1 MIRKTIDIPQRG
13 PTRRDPTRRVVT
25 RRALA
30 QGGLGLLAMP
40 FIGRAHAAEPLR
52 LGVLVD
58 MTSWGRD
65 TGGPASV
72 VAAQMAAEEMGGAI
86 AGRPIEILAG
96 DHRMNPDLGVQIAR
110 AWIDN
115 QDVQAIVDVP
125 NSALGL
131 AISGFCKQKNRLAL
145 LSGPGASAITNQAC
159 NANTVQFTYDT
170 YALAHV
176 TGAALVAEG
185 AKTWFF
191 ITADYAFGHQL
202 QTDATAFIEKAGGK
216 VLGHAL
222 HPTGTSDFSS
232 VLLAAQASKA
242 DVVAFANAGQD
253 TDNAVK
259 QAAEFG
265 IGQRLN
271 GQRIAA
277 LLMFIAD
284 VHAIGLTVAQGIMLT
299 TASYWNLNAE
309 TRAWS
314 ERFFA
319 RAKVMPTME
328 QTGTYGVVLHYLKA
342 VAKIGTDPQAV
353 MAEMR
358 KMPINDAFVKNGYL
372 RPDGRV
378 IRDMY
383 LARIKSP
390 AESKEPWDY
399 YEIVRTVKGEDAFRP
414 LADSLC
420 PLVKKA

>member
-1 MIRKTIDIPQRG
+1 MKTIRIPTMSARV
-13 PTRRDPTRRVVT
+13 TRRVVT
-25 RRALA
+25 GGGLAALA
-30 QGGLGLLAMP
+30 AP
-40 FIGRAHAAEPLR
+40 FVRTARAAEPLR

-58 MTSWGRD
+58 MSSWGRD
-65 TGGPASV
+65 TGGMGST
-72 VAAQMAAEEMGGAI
+72 VAAQMAAEELGGLAG
-86 AGRPIEILAG
+86 GRPVEFLSG

-110 AWIDN
+110 DWFDN

-125 NSALGL
+125 MSALGL

-145 LSGPGASAITNQAC
+145 LSGPGASSITNQDC

-176 TGAALVAEG
+176 IGAAMVAEG

-191 ITADYAFGHQL
+191 ITADYSFGHQL
-202 QTDATAFIEKAGGK
+202 QADATAFIEKAGGK
-216 VLGHAL
+216 VLGHSL
-222 HPTGTSDFSS
+222 HPPGASDFSA

-242 DVVAFANAGQD
+242 DVVALANAAQD
-253 TDNAVK
+253 TNNAIK

-277 LLMFIAD
+277 LLMFITYVPAL
-284 VHAIGLTVAQGIMLT
+284 GLKTAQGIMLA

-319 RAKVMPTME
+319 RTKVMPSME

-342 VAKIGTDPQAV
+342 VAKVGTDPQAV

-358 KMPINDAFVKNGYL
+358 AMPINDVFVKNGYL

-383 LARIKSP
+383 LVRVKSP

>member
-1 MIRKTIDIPQRG
+1 MKTIRIPTMSARV
-13 PTRRDPTRRVVT
+13 TRRVVT
-25 RRALA
+25 GGGLAALA
-30 QGGLGLLAMP
+30 AP
-40 FIGRAHAAEPLR
+40 FVRTARAAEPLR

-58 MTSWGRD
+58 MSSWGRD
-65 TGGPASV
+65 TGGMGST
-72 VAAQMAAEEMGGAI
+72 VAAQMAVEELGGLAG
-86 AGRPIEILAG
+86 GRPVEFLSG

-110 AWIDN
+110 DWFDN

-125 NSALGL
+125 MSALGL

-145 LSGPGASAITNQAC
+145 LSGPGASSITNQDC

-176 TGAALVAEG
+176 IGAAMVAEG

-191 ITADYAFGHQL
+191 ITADYSFGHQL
-202 QTDATAFIEKAGGK
+202 QADATAFIEKAGGK
-216 VLGHAL
+216 VLGHSL
-222 HPTGTSDFSS
+222 HPPGASDFSA

-242 DVVAFANAGQD
+242 DVVALANAAQD
-253 TDNAVK
+253 TNNAIK

-277 LLMFIAD
+277 LLMFITYVPAL
-284 VHAIGLTVAQGIMLT
+284 GLKTAQGIMLT
-299 TASYWNLNAE
+299 TASYWDLNAE

-319 RAKVMPTME
+319 RTNVMPSME

-342 VAKIGTDPQAV
+342 VAKVGTDPQAV

-372 RPDGRV
+372 RIDGRV

-390 AESKEPWDY
+390 EESKGPWDY
-399 YEIVRTVKGEDAFRP
+399 YDIVRTVKGEDAFRP

-420 PLVKKA
+420 PLVKKT

>member
-1 MIRKTIDIPQRG
+1 MKTIRT
-13 PTRRDPTRRVVT
+13 PTMSARVTRRVVT
-25 RRALA
+25 GGGLAALA
-30 QGGLGLLAMP
+30 AP
-40 FIGRAHAAEPLR
+40 FVRTARAAEPLR

-58 MTSWGRD
+58 MSSWGRD
-65 TGGPASV
+65 TGGMGST
-72 VAAQMAAEEMGGAI
+72 VAAQMAAEELGGLAG
-86 AGRPIEILAG
+86 GRPVEFLSG

-110 AWIDN
+110 DWFDN

-125 NSALGL
+125 MSALGL

-145 LSGPGASAITNQAC
+145 LSGPGASSITNQDC

-176 TGAALVAEG
+176 IGAAMVAEG

-191 ITADYAFGHQL
+191 ITADYSFGHQL
-202 QTDATAFIEKAGGK
+202 QADATAFIEKAGGK
-216 VLGHAL
+216 VLGHSL
-222 HPTGTSDFSS
+222 HPPGASDFSA

-242 DVVAFANAGQD
+242 DVVALANAAQD
-253 TDNAVK
+253 TNNAIK

-265 IGQRLN
+265 IGQRFN

-277 LLMFIAD
+277 LLMFITYVPAL
-284 VHAIGLTVAQGIMLT
+284 GLKTAQGIMLT
-299 TASYWNLNAE
+299 TASYWDLNAE

-319 RAKVMPTME
+319 RTNVMPSME

-342 VAKIGTDPQAV
+342 VAKVGTDPQAV

-372 RPDGRV
+372 RIDGRV

-390 AESKEPWDY
+390 EESKGPWDY
-399 YEIVRTVKGEDAFRP
+399 YDIVRTVKGEDAFRP

-420 PLVKKA
+420 PLVKKT

>member
-1 MIRKTIDIPQRG
+1 MKTIRIPTMSVRV
-13 PTRRDPTRRVVT
+13 TRRVVT
-25 RRALA
+25 GGGLAALA
-30 QGGLGLLAMP
+30 AP
-40 FIGRAHAAEPLR
+40 FVRTARAAEPLR

-58 MTSWGRD
+58 MSNWGRD
-65 TGGPASV
+65 TGGMGST
-72 VAAQMAAEEMGGAI
+72 VAAQMAVEELGGLAG
-86 AGRPIEILAG
+86 GRPVEFLSG

-110 AWIDN
+110 DWFDN

-125 NSALGL
+125 MSALGL

-145 LSGPGASAITNQAC
+145 LSGPGASSITNQDC

-176 TGAALVAEG
+176 IGAAMVAEG

-191 ITADYAFGHQL
+191 ITADYSFGHQL
-202 QTDATAFIEKAGGK
+202 QADATAFIEKAGGK
-216 VLGHAL
+216 VLGHSL
-222 HPTGTSDFSS
+222 HPPGASDFSA

-242 DVVAFANAGQD
+242 DVVALANAAQD
-253 TDNAVK
+253 TNNAIK

-271 GQRIAA
+271 GQRLAA
-277 LLMFIAD
+277 LLLFITYVPAL
-284 VHAIGLTVAQGIMLT
+284 GLKTAQGIMLT
-299 TASYWNLNAE
+299 TASYWDLNAE

-319 RAKVMPTME
+319 RTNVMPSME

-342 VAKIGTDPQAV
+342 VAKVGTDPQAV

-372 RPDGRV
+372 RIDGRV

-390 AESKEPWDY
+390 EESKGPWDY
-399 YEIVRTVKGEDAFRP
+399 YDIVRTVKGEDAFRP

-420 PLVKKA
+420 PLVKKT

>member
-1 MIRKTIDIPQRG
+1 MDHKITSIPPRRPASRG
-13 PTRRDPTRRVVT
+13 LS

-30 QGGLGLLAMP
+30 QAGLGLLALP
-40 FIGRAHAAEPLR
+40 AIRPARAAAPLR

-58 MTSWGRD
+58 MSSWGRD

-72 VAAQMAAEEMGGAI
+72 VAAQMAAEEMGGSVG
-86 AGRPIEILAG
+86 GRPIEILGG

-110 AWIDN
+110 GWIDN

-131 AISGFCKQKNRLAL
+131 AISGFCKEKNRLAL

-159 NANTVQFTYDT
+159 NVNTVQFTYDT

-185 AKTWFF
+185 AKSWYF

-202 QTDATAFIEKAGGK
+202 QADATAFIEKAGGK

-222 HPTGTSDFSS
+222 HPTGASDFSS

-253 TDNAVK
+253 TDNGVK

-284 VHAIGLTVAQGIMLT
+284 VHAIGLPVAQGIMLT

-319 RAKVMPTME
+319 RTKVMPTME

-342 VAKIGTDPQAV
+342 VAKVGTDPQAV

-358 KMPINDAFVKNGYL
+358 AMPINDVFVKNGYL

-383 LARIKSP
+383 LVRVKSP

>member
-1 MIRKTIDIPQRG
+1 MKTIRIPTMSARV
-13 PTRRDPTRRVVT
+13 TRRVVT
-25 RRALA
+25 GGGLAALA
-30 QGGLGLLAMP
+30 AP
-40 FIGRAHAAEPLR
+40 FVRTARAAEPLR

-58 MTSWGRD
+58 MSSWGRD
-65 TGGPASV
+65 TGGMGST
-72 VAAQMAAEEMGGAI
+72 VAAQMAAEELGGLAG
-86 AGRPIEILAG
+86 GRPVEFLSG

-110 AWIDN
+110 DWFDN

-125 NSALGL
+125 MSALGL

-145 LSGPGASAITNQAC
+145 LSGPGASSITNQDC

-176 TGAALVAEG
+176 IGAAMVAEG

-191 ITADYAFGHQL
+191 ITADYSFGHQL
-202 QTDATAFIEKAGGK
+202 QADATAFIEKAGGK

-222 HPTGTSDFSS
+222 HPPGASDFSA

-242 DVVAFANAGQD
+242 DVVALANAAQD
-253 TDNAVK
+253 TNNAIK

-277 LLMFIAD
+277 LLMFITYVPAL
-284 VHAIGLTVAQGIMLT
+284 GLKTAQGIMLA

-319 RAKVMPTME
+319 RTKVMPSME

-342 VAKIGTDPQAV
+342 VAKVGTDPQAV

-358 KMPINDAFVKNGYL
+358 AMPINDVFVKNGYL

-383 LARIKSP
+383 LVRVKSP

>member
-1 MIRKTIDIPQRG
+1 MKTIRIPTMSARV
-13 PTRRDPTRRVVT
+13 TRRVVT
-25 RRALA
+25 GGGLAALA
-30 QGGLGLLAMP
+30 AP
-40 FIGRAHAAEPLR
+40 FVRTARAAEPLR

-58 MTSWGRD
+58 MSSWGRD
-65 TGGPASV
+65 TGGMGSM
-72 VAAQMAAEEMGGAI
+72 VAAQMAAEELGGLAG
-86 AGRPIEILAG
+86 GRPVEFLSG

-110 AWIDN
+110 DWFDN

-125 NSALGL
+125 MSALGL

-145 LSGPGASAITNQAC
+145 LSGPGASSITNQDC

-176 TGAALVAEG
+176 IGAAMVAEG

-191 ITADYAFGHQL
+191 ITADYSFGHQL
-202 QTDATAFIEKAGGK
+202 QADATAFIEKAGGK
-216 VLGHAL
+216 VLGHSL
-222 HPTGTSDFSS
+222 HPPGASDFSA

-242 DVVAFANAGQD
+242 DVVALANAAQD
-253 TDNAVK
+253 TNNAIK

-277 LLMFIAD
+277 LLMFITYVPAL
-284 VHAIGLTVAQGIMLT
+284 GLKTAQGIMLA

-319 RAKVMPTME
+319 RTKVMPTME

-342 VAKIGTDPQAV
+342 VAKVGTDPQAV

-358 KMPINDAFVKNGYL
+358 AMPINDVFVKNGYL

-383 LARIKSP
+383 LVRVKSP

>member
-1 MIRKTIDIPQRG
+1 MIQKTSRTTRCG
-13 PTRRDPTRRVVT
+13 PTRRT
-25 RRALA
+25 LA
-30 QGGLGLLAMP
+30 RGGLGLLALP
-40 FIGRAHAAEPLR
+40 FIRPARAAEPLR

-58 MTSWGRD
+58 MSSWGRD

-72 VAAQMAAEEMGGAI
+72 VAAQMAAEEMGGVV
-86 AGRPIEILAG
+86 AGLPIEILAG
-96 DHRMNPDLGVQIAR
+96 DHRMNPDLGVQISR
-110 AWIDN
+110 DWIDN
-115 QDVQAIVDVP
+115 RNVQAIVDVP

-131 AISGFCKQKNRLAL
+131 AVSGFCLKRNRLAL

-176 TGAALVAEG
+176 TGAAMVAGG

-202 QTDATAFIEKAGGK
+202 EADATAFIEKAGGK

-232 VLLAAQASKA
+232 ALLAAQVSKA
-242 DVVAFANAGQD
+242 DVVAIANAGQD
-253 TDNAVK
+253 TDNTVK

-265 IGQRLN
+265 VGQHLN

-277 LLMFIAD
+277 LLMFISD
-284 VHAIGLTVAQGIMLT
+284 VHAVGLKIAQGTMLT

-319 RAKVMPTME
+319 RTHVMPTME

-342 VAKIGTDPQAV
+342 VAKVGTDPQAV
-353 MAEMR
+353 MAAMR
-358 KMPINDAFVKNGYL
+358 EMPINDAFVKNGYL
-372 RPDGRV
+372 RIDGRV

-383 LARIKSP
+383 LARVKSP
-390 AESKEPWDY
+390 EESKEPWDY
-399 YEIVRTVKGEDAFRP
+399 YEIIRTVKGEDAFRP
-414 LADSLC
+414 LAESVC
-420 PLVKKA
+420 PLVKKT

>member
-1 MIRKTIDIPQRG
+1 MTHPPRRPTQPG
-13 PTRRDPTRRVVT
+13 LTRRILTRGAAAS
-25 RRALA
+25 ALA
-30 QGGLGLLAMP
+30 AP
-40 FIGRAHAAEPLR
+40 WIGRAAATNPIR

-58 MTSWGRD
+58 MSSWGRD

-72 VAAQMAAEEMGGAI
+72 VAAQMAAEEMGRAVG
-86 AGRPIEILAG
+86 GRPIEILAG
-96 DHRMNPDLGVQIAR
+96 DHRMNPDLGLQIAR
-110 AWIDN
+110 DWVDN
-115 QDVQAIVDVP
+115 QGVLGIVDVP

-131 AISGFCKQKNRLAL
+131 AISGFAKQKNILAL

-176 TGAALVAEG
+176 TGAAMVADG

-202 QTDATAFIEKAGGK
+202 QADATAFIEKAGGK
-216 VLGHAL
+216 VLGQAL

-232 VLLAAQASKA
+232 ALLAAQASKA
-242 DVVAFANAGQD
+242 DVVAIANAGQD

-265 IGQRLN
+265 IGQHLN

-277 LLMFIAD
+277 LLMFISD
-284 VHAIGLTVAQGIMLT
+284 VHAIGLKVAQGTMLT
-299 TASYWNLNAE
+299 TASYWNLNAG

-319 RAKVMPTME
+319 RTQVMPTME
-328 QTGTYGVVLHYLKA
+328 QTGSYGVVLHYLKA
-342 VAKIGTDPQAV
+342 VAKVGTDPQAV

-358 KMPINDAFVKNGYL
+358 ATPINDVFVKNGYL
-372 RPDGRV
+372 RIDGRV

-383 LARIKSP
+383 LVRIKSP
-390 AESKEPWDY
+390 EESKEPWDY
-399 YEIVRTVKGEDAFRP
+399 YDIVRTVKGEDAFRP
-414 LADSLC
+414 LADSSC
-420 PLVKKA
+420 PLVKKGA

>member
-1 MIRKTIDIPQRG
+1 MKTIRIPTMSARV
-13 PTRRDPTRRVVT
+13 TRRVVT
-25 RRALA
+25 GGGLAALA
-30 QGGLGLLAMP
+30 AP
-40 FIGRAHAAEPLR
+40 FVRTARAAEPLR

-58 MTSWGRD
+58 MSSWGRD
-65 TGGPASV
+65 TGGMGST
-72 VAAQMAAEEMGGAI
+72 VAAQMAVEELGGLAG
-86 AGRPIEILAG
+86 GRPVEFLSG
-96 DHRMNPDLGVQIAR
+96 NHRMNPDLGVQIAR
-110 AWIDN
+110 DWFDN

-125 NSALGL
+125 MSALGL

-145 LSGPGASAITNQAC
+145 LSGPGASSITNQDC

-176 TGAALVAEG
+176 IGAAMVAEG
-185 AKTWFF
+185 AKTCFF
-191 ITADYAFGHQL
+191 ITADYSFGHQL
-202 QTDATAFIEKAGGK
+202 QADATAFIEKAGGK
-216 VLGHAL
+216 VLGHSL
-222 HPTGTSDFSS
+222 HPPGASDFSA

-242 DVVAFANAGQD
+242 DVVALANAAQD
-253 TDNAVK
+253 TNNAIK

-277 LLMFIAD
+277 LLMFITYVPAL
-284 VHAIGLTVAQGIMLT
+284 GLKTAQGIMLT
-299 TASYWNLNAE
+299 TASYWDLNAE

-319 RAKVMPTME
+319 RTNVMPSME

-342 VAKIGTDPQAV
+342 VAKVGTDPQAV

-372 RPDGRV
+372 RIDGRV

-390 AESKEPWDY
+390 EESKGPWDY
-399 YEIVRTVKGEDAFRP
+399 YDIVRTVKGEDAFRP

-420 PLVKKA
+420 PLVKKT

>member
-1 MIRKTIDIPQRG
+1 MKTTRIPTMSARV
-13 PTRRDPTRRVVT
+13 TRRVVT
-25 RRALA
+25 GGGLAALA
-30 QGGLGLLAMP
+30 AP
-40 FIGRAHAAEPLR
+40 FVRTARAAEPLR

-58 MTSWGRD
+58 MSSWGRD
-65 TGGPASV
+65 TGGMGST
-72 VAAQMAAEEMGGAI
+72 VAAQMAVEELGGLAG
-86 AGRPIEILAG
+86 GRPVEFLSG

-110 AWIDN
+110 DWFDN

-125 NSALGL
+125 MSALGL

-145 LSGPGASAITNQAC
+145 LSGPGASSITNQDC

-176 TGAALVAEG
+176 IGAAMVAEG

-191 ITADYAFGHQL
+191 ITADYSFGHQL
-202 QTDATAFIEKAGGK
+202 QADATAFIEKAGGK
-216 VLGHAL
+216 VLGHSL
-222 HPTGTSDFSS
+222 HPPGASDFSA

-242 DVVAFANAGQD
+242 DVVALANAAQD
-253 TDNAVK
+253 TNNAIK

-277 LLMFIAD
+277 LLMFITYVPAL
-284 VHAIGLTVAQGIMLT
+284 GLKTAQGIMLT

-319 RAKVMPTME
+319 RTNVMPSME

-342 VAKIGTDPQAV
+342 VAKVGTDPQAV

-372 RPDGRV
+372 RIDGRV

-390 AESKEPWDY
+390 AESKGPWDY
-399 YEIVRTVKGEDAFRP
+399 YDIVRTVKGEDAFRP

-420 PLVKKA
+420 PLVKKT

>member
-1 MIRKTIDIPQRG
+1 MKTIAT
-13 PTRRDPTRRVVT
+13 PTMSVGVTRRVMAASGLA
-25 RRALA
+25 ALA
-30 QGGLGLLAMP
+30 AP
-40 FIGRAHAAEPLR
+40 FIRPARAAEPLR

-58 MTSWGRD
+58 MSSWGRD
-65 TGGPASV
+65 TGGMGST
-72 VAAQMAAEEMGGAI
+72 VAAQMAVEELGGAVG
-86 AGRPIEILAG
+86 GRPVEFLSG

-110 AWIDN
+110 DWIDN
-115 QDVQAIVDVP
+115 HGVQAIVDVP
-125 NSALGL
+125 QSALGL
-131 AISGFCKQKNRLAL
+131 AISGLCKEKNRLAL
-145 LSGPGASAITNQAC
+145 LSGPGASSITNQAC

-202 QTDATAFIEKAGGK
+202 QADATAFIEKAGGK

-222 HPTGTSDFSS
+222 HPPGASDFSAA
-232 VLLAAQASKA
+232 LLAAQASRA
-242 DVVAFANAGQD
+242 DVVAFANAAQD
-253 TDNAVK
+253 TNNAIK

-265 IGQRLN
+265 VGQHLN
-271 GQRIAA
+271 GQRLAA
-277 LLMFIAD
+277 LLMFITYIPAL
-284 VHAIGLTVAQGIMLT
+284 GLKTAQGIMLT

-319 RAKVMPTME
+319 RANVMPTME

-342 VAKIGTDPQAV
+342 VAKVGTDPQAV

-358 KMPINDAFVKNGYL
+358 AMPINDAFVKNGYL
-372 RPDGRV
+372 RLDGRV

-420 PLVKKA
+420 PLVKKT

>member
-1 MIRKTIDIPQRG
+1 MKTIRIPTMSARV
-13 PTRRDPTRRVVT
+13 TRRVVT
-25 RRALA
+25 GGGLAALA
-30 QGGLGLLAMP
+30 AP
-40 FIGRAHAAEPLR
+40 FVRTARAAEPLR

-58 MTSWGRD
+58 MSSWGRD
-65 TGGPASV
+65 TGGMGST
-72 VAAQMAAEEMGGAI
+72 VAAQMAVEELGGLAG
-86 AGRPIEILAG
+86 GRPVEFLSG

-110 AWIDN
+110 DWFDN

-125 NSALGL
+125 MSALGL

-145 LSGPGASAITNQAC
+145 LSGPGASSITNQDC

-176 TGAALVAEG
+176 IGAAMVAEG

-191 ITADYAFGHQL
+191 ITADYSFGHQL
-202 QTDATAFIEKAGGK
+202 QADATAFIEKAGGK
-216 VLGHAL
+216 VLGHSL
-222 HPTGTSDFSS
+222 HPPGASDFSA

-242 DVVAFANAGQD
+242 DVVALANAAQD
-253 TDNAVK
+253 TNNAIK

-277 LLMFIAD
+277 LLMFITYVPAL
-284 VHAIGLTVAQGIMLT
+284 GLKTAQGIMLA

-319 RAKVMPTME
+319 RTNVMPSME

-342 VAKIGTDPQAV
+342 VAKVGTDPQAV

-372 RPDGRV
+372 RIDGRV

-390 AESKEPWDY
+390 EESKGPWDY
-399 YEIVRTVKGEDAFRP
+399 YDIVRTVKGEDAFRP

-420 PLVKKA
+420 PLVKKT

>member
-1 MIRKTIDIPQRG
+1 MKTSRIPTMSARV
-13 PTRRDPTRRVVT
+13 TRRVVT
-25 RRALA
+25 GGGLAALA
-30 QGGLGLLAMP
+30 AP
-40 FIGRAHAAEPLR
+40 FVRTARAAEPLR

-58 MTSWGRD
+58 MSSWGRD
-65 TGGPASV
+65 TGGMGST
-72 VAAQMAAEEMGGAI
+72 VAAQMAVEELGGLAG
-86 AGRPIEILAG
+86 GRPVEFLSG

-110 AWIDN
+110 DWFDN

-125 NSALGL
+125 MSALGL

-145 LSGPGASAITNQAC
+145 LSGPGASSITNQDC

-176 TGAALVAEG
+176 IGAAMVAEG

-191 ITADYAFGHQL
+191 ITADYSFGHQL
-202 QTDATAFIEKAGGK
+202 QADATAFIEKAGGK
-216 VLGHAL
+216 VLGHSL
-222 HPTGTSDFSS
+222 HPPGASDFSA

-242 DVVAFANAGQD
+242 DVVALANAAQD
-253 TDNAVK
+253 TNNAIK

-277 LLMFIAD
+277 LLMFITYVPAL
-284 VHAIGLTVAQGIMLT
+284 GLKTAQGIMLT
-299 TASYWNLNAE
+299 TASYWDLNAE

-319 RAKVMPTME
+319 RTNVMPSME

-342 VAKIGTDPQAV
+342 VAKVGTDPQAV

-372 RPDGRV
+372 RIDGRV

-390 AESKEPWDY
+390 EESKGPWDY
-399 YEIVRTVKGEDAFRP
+399 YDIVRTVKGEDAFRP

-420 PLVKKA
+420 PLVKKT

>member
-1 MIRKTIDIPQRG
+1 MKTIRT
-13 PTRRDPTRRVVT
+13 PTMSARVTRRVVT
-25 RRALA
+25 GGGLAALA
-30 QGGLGLLAMP
+30 AP
-40 FIGRAHAAEPLR
+40 FVRTARAAEPLR

-58 MTSWGRD
+58 MSSWGRD
-65 TGGPASV
+65 TGGMGST
-72 VAAQMAAEEMGGAI
+72 VAAQMAVEELGGLAG
-86 AGRPIEILAG
+86 GRPVEFLSG

-110 AWIDN
+110 DWFDN

-125 NSALGL
+125 MSALGL

-145 LSGPGASAITNQAC
+145 LSGPGASSITNQDC

-176 TGAALVAEG
+176 IGAAMVAEG

-191 ITADYAFGHQL
+191 ITADYSFGHQL
-202 QTDATAFIEKAGGK
+202 QADATAFIEKAGGK
-216 VLGHAL
+216 VLGHSL
-222 HPTGTSDFSS
+222 HPPGASDFSA

-242 DVVAFANAGQD
+242 DVVALANAAQD
-253 TDNAVK
+253 TNNAIK

-277 LLMFIAD
+277 LLMFITYVPAL
-284 VHAIGLTVAQGIMLT
+284 GLKTAQGIMLT
-299 TASYWNLNAE
+299 TASYWDLNAE

-319 RAKVMPTME
+319 RTNVMPSME

-342 VAKIGTDPQAV
+342 VAKVGTDPQAV

-372 RPDGRV
+372 RIDGRV

-390 AESKEPWDY
+390 EESKGPWDY
-399 YEIVRTVKGEDAFRP
+399 YDIVRTVKGEDAFRP

-420 PLVKKA
+420 PLVKKT

>member
-1 MIRKTIDIPQRG
+1 MKTIRIPTMSARV
-13 PTRRDPTRRVVT
+13 TRRVVT
-25 RRALA
+25 GGGLAALA
-30 QGGLGLLAMP
+30 AP
-40 FIGRAHAAEPLR
+40 FVRTARAAEPLR

-58 MTSWGRD
+58 MSSWCLY
-65 TGGPASV
+65 TGGMGST
-72 VAAQMAAEEMGGAI
+72 VAAQMAVEELGGLAG
-86 AGRPIEILAG
+86 GRPVEFLSG

-110 AWIDN
+110 DWFDN

-125 NSALGL
+125 MSALGL

-145 LSGPGASAITNQAC
+145 LSGPGASSITNQDC

-176 TGAALVAEG
+176 IGAAMVAEG

-191 ITADYAFGHQL
+191 ITADYSFGHQL
-202 QTDATAFIEKAGGK
+202 QADATAFIEKAGGK
-216 VLGHAL
+216 VLGHSL
-222 HPTGTSDFSS
+222 HPPGASDFSA

-242 DVVAFANAGQD
+242 DVVALANAAQD
-253 TDNAVK
+253 TNNAIK

-277 LLMFIAD
+277 LLMFITYVPAL
-284 VHAIGLTVAQGIMLT
+284 GLKTAQGIMLT
-299 TASYWNLNAE
+299 TASYWDLNAE

-319 RAKVMPTME
+319 RTNVMPSME

-342 VAKIGTDPQAV
+342 VAKVGTDPQAV

-372 RPDGRV
+372 RIDGRV

-390 AESKEPWDY
+390 EESKGPWDY
-399 YEIVRTVKGEDAFRP
+399 YDIVRTVKGEDAFRP

-420 PLVKKA
+420 PLVKKT

>member
-1 MIRKTIDIPQRG
+1 MKTIRIPTMSVRV
-13 PTRRDPTRRVVT
+13 TRRVVT
-25 RRALA
+25 GGGLAALA
-30 QGGLGLLAMP
+30 AP
-40 FIGRAHAAEPLR
+40 FVRTARAAEPLR

-58 MTSWGRD
+58 MSSWGRD
-65 TGGPASV
+65 TGGMGST
-72 VAAQMAAEEMGGAI
+72 VAAQMAVEELGGLAG
-86 AGRPIEILAG
+86 GRPVEFLSG

-110 AWIDN
+110 DWFDN

-125 NSALGL
+125 MSALGL

-145 LSGPGASAITNQAC
+145 LSGPGASSITNQDC

-176 TGAALVAEG
+176 IGAAMVAEG

-191 ITADYAFGHQL
+191 ITADYSFGHQL
-202 QTDATAFIEKAGGK
+202 QADATAFIEKAGGK
-216 VLGHAL
+216 VLGHSL
-222 HPTGTSDFSS
+222 HPPGASDFSA

-242 DVVAFANAGQD
+242 DVVALANAAQD
-253 TDNAVK
+253 TNNAIK

-271 GQRIAA
+271 GQRLAA
-277 LLMFIAD
+277 LLLFITYVPAL
-284 VHAIGLTVAQGIMLT
+284 GLKTAQGIMLT
-299 TASYWNLNAE
+299 TASYWDLNAE

-319 RAKVMPTME
+319 RTNVMPSME

-342 VAKIGTDPQAV
+342 VAKVGTDPQAV

-372 RPDGRV
+372 RIDGRV

-390 AESKEPWDY
+390 EESKGPWDY
-399 YEIVRTVKGEDAFRP
+399 YDIVRTVKGEDAFRP

-420 PLVKKA
+420 PMVKKT

>member
-1 MIRKTIDIPQRG
+1 MTHSPLQARQLRL
-13 PTRRDPTRRVVT
+13 T

-30 QGGLGLLAMP
+30 RGVVAGALAAP
-40 FIGRAHAAEPLR
+40 WIGRAAAGNPLR

-72 VAAQMAAEEMGGAI
+72 VAAQMAAEEMGGAVG
-86 AGRPIEILAG
+86 GRPIEILAG
-96 DHRMNPDLGVQIAR
+96 DHRMNPDLGLQIAR
-110 AWIDN
+110 EWVDN
-115 QDVQAIVDVP
+115 QGVLGIVDVP

-131 AISGFCKQKNRLAL
+131 AISGFAKQKNILAL

-176 TGAALVAEG
+176 TGAAMVADG
-185 AKTWFF
+185 AQTWFF

-202 QTDATAFIEKAGGK
+202 QADATAFIEKAGGQ
-216 VLGHAL
+216 VLGQAL

-232 VLLAAQASKA
+232 ALLAAQASKA
-242 DVVAFANAGQD
+242 DVVAIANAGQD

-265 IGQRLN
+265 IGQHLN

-277 LLMFIAD
+277 LLMFISD
-284 VHAIGLTVAQGIMLT
+284 VHAVGLKVAQGTMLT

-319 RAKVMPTME
+319 RTHVMPTME
-328 QTGTYGVVLHYLKA
+328 QTGSYGVVLHYLKA
-342 VAKIGTDPQAV
+342 VAKAGSEPRAV

-358 KMPINDAFVKNGYL
+358 ELPINDAFVKGGTL
-372 RPDGRV
+372 RIDGRV

-383 LARIKSP
+383 LARVKSP
-390 AESKEPWDY
+390 AQSREPWDY
-399 YEIVRTVKGEDAFRP
+399 YDIVRTVKGEDAFRP
-414 LADSLC
+414 LADSVC
-420 PLVKKA
+420 PLVKKGA

>member
-1 MIRKTIDIPQRG
+1 MARKTIDIPQ
-13 PTRRDPTRRVVT
+13 RDPTRRVVT
-25 RRALA
+25 RRVLA

-40 FIGRAHAAEPLR
+40 FIGPAHAAEPLR

-58 MTSWGRD
+58 MSSWGRD

-72 VAAQMAAEEMGGAI
+72 VAAQMAVEEMGGAI

-131 AISGFCKQKNRLAL
+131 AISGFCKEKNRLAL

-176 TGAALVAEG
+176 TGAAMVAEG

-191 ITADYAFGHQL
+191 IAADYAFGHQL
-202 QTDATAFIEKAGGK
+202 QADATAFVEKAGGK

-232 VLLAAQASKA
+232 MLLAAQASKA

-277 LLMFIAD
+277 LLLFIAD
-284 VHAIGLTVAQGIMLT
+284 VHAIGLDVAQGTMLT

-319 RAKVMPTME
+319 RTKVMPTME

-342 VAKIGTDPQAV
+342 VAKIGTEPQAV

-372 RPDGRV
+372 RIDGRV

-390 AESKEPWDY
+390 AESKEP
-399 YEIVRTVKGEDAFRP
+399 
-414 LADSLC
+414 
-420 PLVKKA
+420 